1 MSVQP
6 ETNVNELP
14 VVSVSHT
21 DTKTDEQPQVEVVDK
36 VEVEVDEQK
45 QTDEPPKSSRHVEQK
60 GTTISPP
67 IEEALELYE
76 SVLQRNIKSSLEWM
90 EANPSRTYA
99 KLRLYFSCFNR
110 VKVVRNENGKERTY
124 YYVFTDLHYGPR
136 VKVVKYD
143 EGNPLP
149 FWDSFYDRKK
159 NFWFYKMD
167 RSGYSPFQKAQF
179 EYVQKGYYLY
189 DASYVN
195 TGKTDYVAN
204 VILSKTQP
212 DTPVYTTPCR
222 YGYIPGLGRTNA
234 REPQRPQRPQ
244 RPQKQQE
251 QRPNANANQRYVKQ

>member
-1 MSVQP
+1 MSAQP
-6 ETNVNELP
+6 ETTVSDVQNEQVVVNTDVNEHP
-14 VVSVSHT
+14 ETST
-21 DTKTDEQPQVEVVDK
+21 QDAKECQDTPAQDVKEQSEKPTQVEQNVV
-36 VEVEVDEQK
+36 
-45 QTDEPPKSSRHVEQK
+45 R
-60 GTTISPP
+60 PP
-67 IEEALELYE
+67 IEDALELYE
-76 SVLQRNIKSSLEWM
+76 TVLQRNIKSSLEWM

-99 KLRLYFSCFNR
+99 RLRLYFSCFNR

-143 EGNPLP
+143 EGNTRP

-167 RSGYSPFQKAQF
+167 RSGHSPFQKAQF

-195 TGKTDYVAN
+195 TTKTDYVAN

-222 YGYIPGLGRTNA
+222 YGYIPGLGKTNV
-234 REPQRPQRPQ
+234 REQRRP
-244 RPQKQQE
+244 RKQQE
-251 QRPNANANQRYVKQ
+251 QRPRANANQRYIKR